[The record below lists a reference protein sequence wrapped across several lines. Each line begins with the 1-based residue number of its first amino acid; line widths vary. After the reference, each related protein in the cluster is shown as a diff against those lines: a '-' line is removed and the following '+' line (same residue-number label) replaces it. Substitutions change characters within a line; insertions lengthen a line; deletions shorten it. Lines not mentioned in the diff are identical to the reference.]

1 MHVCAMCVYVC
12 GMRGVCACVRVY
24 VCTCVEGGREGEK
37 EGGRRERGRG
47 VTGVCMCV
55 YMCPCTCM
63 HLCVYIAS
71 SVQVVSCC
79 LLLFHVFSISLH
91 VFHMNGYN

>member
-1 MHVCAMCVYVC
+1 MCERGRKKERWRKGEREGGGRERER

-24 VCTCVEGGREGEK
+24 VCMCEEGGREGEK

-55 YMCPCTCM
+55 YMCPCM
-63 HLCVYIAS
+63 CV
-71 SVQVVSCC
+71 
-79 LLLFHVFSISLH
+79 HVCG
-91 VFHMNGYN
+91 V